1 MSAAAENG
9 IIETARKRRTY
20 TVNTS
25 HIPLRRLYDRRR
37 LKESFT
43 VFLHYLRPPM
53 AAKAADGLIRTA
65 M

>member
-1 MSAAAENG
+1 MSAAADNG

-20 TVNTS
+20 KYLKHPAQT
-25 HIPLRRLYDRRR
+25 PLRPPALE
-37 LKESFT
+37 ESFN

-53 AAKAADGLIRTA
+53 AATAADGLIRTA

>member
-1 MSAAAENG
+1 MSAAADNG

-20 TVNTS
+20 KYLHV
-25 HIPLRRLYDRRR
+25 PLRRLQDRRR
-37 LKESFT
+37 LKESFN

-53 AAKAADGLIRTA
+53 VAKAADGLIRTA